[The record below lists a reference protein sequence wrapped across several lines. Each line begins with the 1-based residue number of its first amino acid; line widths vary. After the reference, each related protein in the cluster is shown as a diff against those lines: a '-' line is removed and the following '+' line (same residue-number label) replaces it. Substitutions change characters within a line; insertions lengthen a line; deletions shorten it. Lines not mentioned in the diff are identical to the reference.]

1 MNDRE
6 FIERHFDSFVDH
18 VLLDTDAQFW
28 ADLLDRG
35 CYGFMQLDALADLR
49 ARMKHWRGR
58 VESHEG
64 VLDDA
69 EAEFLAKRQEVME
82 EEASRLAQAAADD
95 RCATMS
101 EDAARAYL
109 YASIG
114 NWWHQQDLDDEWHEH
129 HTGKD

>member
-6 FIERHFDSFVDH
+6 FIERHFASFVDN
-18 VLLDTDAQFW
+18 VLLDMPPAFWSVTLTDEEDGAGYLR
-28 ADLLDRG
+28 DGLLG
-35 CYGFMQLDALADLR
+35 PL
-49 ARMKHWRGR
+49 KEWRRR

-114 NWWHQQDLDDEWHEH
+114 NWWHQQNEDYEWYKRHC
-129 HTGKD
+129 GKD